1 MNRWLVSA
9 VLALACGS
17 ASALSFVDGNRWN
30 RMSNADKQSYIA
42 GAVDMRVLTSRFM
55 DIDPITEDCI
65 RDIGKMSQLLAI
77 VEAEHQADPALW
89 HTPMIGF
96 VVRALAKTCKRLG
109 LDKR

>member
-1 MNRWLVSA
+1 MNRWIFSV
-9 VLALACGS
+9 VFALFCGS
-17 ASALSFVDGNRWN
+17 ASALSYVDGNRWS

-42 GAVDMRVLTSRFM
+42 GAVDMRLLTSRFM

-65 RDIGKMSQLLAI
+65 REIGKMIQLLAI
-77 VEAEHQADPALW
+77 VEAEHQADPAMW

-109 LDKR
+109 LDKK